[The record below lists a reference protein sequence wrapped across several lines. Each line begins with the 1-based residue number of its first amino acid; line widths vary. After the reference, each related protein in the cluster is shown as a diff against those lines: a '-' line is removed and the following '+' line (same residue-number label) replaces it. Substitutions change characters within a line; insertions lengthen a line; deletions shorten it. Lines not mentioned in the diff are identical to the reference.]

1 MTHPIEDFTD
11 GAAVARA
18 LDEQDEL
25 KAYRHEFHLVKDEIY
40 FAGNSLGL
48 LSRRAEQS
56 LRDIIDAW
64 RVLGVRG
71 WTEGQLPWLNLAGQI
86 GAGMA
91 PLIGVSP
98 AEVIVTNTTTIN
110 LHQLLAT
117 LYEPRSSRNIL
128 VADGLIF
135 PSDRYALQSHLKSH
149 GLEPCTHLR
158 LVPSR
163 DGYTLSEDDIVAA
176 MTDDVQL
183 VLLPSVVH
191 HSGQLLDISR
201 LAQESRRRGVILG
214 IDCSHSI
221 GVVPHRFADNG
232 IDFAFWCTYKYLNGG
247 PGSVAG
253 LFLNEKHF
261 GREPGMAGWF
271 GCDEKDLFSG
281 SPILTPACDARA
293 MQISTPC
300 VASMAPLI
308 GSLEMIR
315 VAGIERIRR
324 KSLRLTQFL
333 MDLIRCG
340 LDDYGFEFA
349 NPLNEHRR
357 GGHLALVHEAGAQIS
372 KAWRA
377 VSVVADFRAPDIIR
391 LAPSPLYTSFH
402 DCYKAISRLQQ
413 IMKDRTFQRFPDE
426 PGVVP

>member
-1 MTHPIEDFTD
+1 MHPIEDFLD
-11 GAAVARA
+11 GAAMARA

-25 KAYRHEFHLVKDEIY
+25 RAYRDEFHLVKDEIY

-48 LSRRAEQS
+48 LSGRAEKS
-56 LRDIIDAW
+56 LQNVVDAW
-64 RVLGVRG
+64 RLHGVRG
-71 WTEGQLPWLNLAGQI
+71 WTEGDLPWLGLARQI
-86 GAGMA
+86 GDGLA
-91 PLIGVSP
+91 PLIDVSP
-98 AEVIVTNTTTIN
+98 TEVIATNTTTVN

-117 LYEPRSSRNIL
+117 FYEPHLSRNVL
-128 VADGLIF
+128 VADELIF
-135 PSDRYALQSHLKSH
+135 PSDRYALQSHLKRH
-149 GLEPCTHLR
+149 GLEPQTHLR
-158 LVPSR
+158 LVQSR
-163 DGYTLSEDDIVAA
+163 DGYTLSEDDIIAA

-183 VLLPSVVH
+183 ILLPSVVH
-191 HSGQLLDISR
+191 HSAQLLDIR
-201 LAQESRRRGVILG
+201 RIAQESRRRGVILG

-221 GVVPHRFADNG
+221 GIVPHHFTDDG

-253 LFLNEKHF
+253 LFLNERHF

-281 SPILTPACDARA
+281 SPTLTPACDARA

-315 VAGIERIRR
+315 MAGIENIRQ
-324 KSLRLTQFL
+324 KSLKLTQFL
-333 MDLIRCG
+333 MDLIKCG
-340 LDDYGFEFA
+340 LPEHGFEFA
-349 NPLNEHRR
+349 NPLSADRR
-357 GGHLALVHEAGAQIS
+357 GGHVALVHEAGAKIS

-377 VSVVADFRAPDIIR
+377 ASVVTDFRAPDIIR

-402 DCYKAISRLQQ
+402 DCYESISRLRL
-413 IMKDRTFQRFPDE
+413 IMKDRTFQRFSDE

>member
-1 MTHPIEDFTD
+1 MSPIEDFTE
-11 GAAVARA
+11 GAAIARA

-25 KAYRHEFHLVKDEIY
+25 KAYRDEFRLVKDEIY

-48 LSRRAEQS
+48 LSIHAEKS
-56 LRDIIDAW
+56 LQNVVDAW
-64 RVLGVRG
+64 RLLGVRG
-71 WTEGQLPWLNLAGQI
+71 WTQGALPWIGLARQI
-86 GAGMA
+86 GAGLA
-91 PLIGVSP
+91 PLLGVSP

-117 LYEPRSSRNIL
+117 LYEPRSSRNVL

-149 GLEPCTHLR
+149 GLEPQTHLR
-158 LVPSR
+158 FVPSR

-176 MTDDVQL
+176 MTDDVQM
-183 VLLPSVVH
+183 VLLPSVVY

-221 GVVPHRFADNG
+221 GVVPHRFADDG
-232 IDFAFWCTYKYLNGG
+232 VDFAVWCTYKYLNGG

-253 LFLNEKHF
+253 LFLNERYF

-271 GCDEKDLFSG
+271 GCDEEDLFSG
-281 SPILTPACDARA
+281 SPTLVPACDARA

-300 VASMAPLI
+300 VASMASLI
-308 GSLEMIR
+308 GSLEIIQM
-315 VAGIERIRR
+315 AGIERIRQ
-324 KSLRLTQFL
+324 KSLRLTRFL
-333 MDLIRCG
+333 MDLITCG
-340 LDDYGFEFA
+340 LDEYGFEFA
-349 NPLNEHRR
+349 NPLSEHRR
-357 GGHLALVHEAGAQIS
+357 GGHVALVHRAGAQIS

-377 VSVVADFRAPDIIR
+377 AAVIADFRPPDIIR
-391 LAPSPLYTSFH
+391 IAPSPLYTSFH
-402 DCYKAISRLQQ
+402 DCYEAISRLRV
-413 IMKDRTFQRFPDE
+413 IMKDRAFQGFPDD

>member
-1 MTHPIEDFTD
+1 MSPIEDFLE
-11 GAAVARA
+11 GAALART

-25 KAYRHEFHLVKDEIY
+25 KAYRDEFHLAEGEIY

-48 LSRRAEQS
+48 VSKRAEESLQS
-56 LRDIIDAW
+56 IVDAW
-64 RVLGVRG
+64 RQLGVRG
-71 WTEGQLPWLNLAGQI
+71 WTEGELPWLSLARQI
-86 GAGMA
+86 GTAMA

-98 AEVIVTNTTTIN
+98 AEVIATNTTTIN

-117 LYEPRSSRNIL
+117 LYDPRSSRNAL
-128 VADGLIF
+128 VADLLIF

-149 GLEPCTHLR
+149 GLEPRTHLR

-163 DGYTLSEDDIVAA
+163 DGYTLSEDDILAA

-183 VLLPSVVH
+183 ALLPSVVH
-191 HSGQLLDISR
+191 HSAQLLDIPR
-201 LAQESRRRGVILG
+201 LAQEAQRRGVLLG

-221 GVVPHRFADNG
+221 GIVPHRFSDDD

-253 LFLNEKHF
+253 LFLNERHF

-271 GCDEKDLFSG
+271 GCAEEDLFSG
-281 SPILTPACDARA
+281 SPTLTPARDAGA

-308 GSLEMIR
+308 GSLEMINA
-315 VAGIERIRR
+315 AGIERIRE
-324 KSLRLTQFL
+324 KSLRMTQFL
-333 MDLIRCG
+333 MDLITCG
-340 LDDYGFEFA
+340 LGEYGFEFA
-349 NPLNEHRR
+349 NPLSDHRR
-357 GGHLALVHEAGAQIS
+357 GGHIALVHEAALQIS
-372 KAWRA
+372 KALRA
-377 VSVVADFRAPDIIR
+377 ASAVADFRPPDIIR
-391 LAPSPLYTSFH
+391 LAPSPLYTSFQ
-402 DCYKAISRLQQ
+402 DCYEAISRLQQ
-413 IMKDRTFQRFPDE
+413 IMKDRTFERFSDE

>member
-1 MTHPIEDFTD
+1 MSPIENFAD
-11 GAAVARA
+11 GAALART

-25 KAYRHEFHLVKDEIY
+25 KAYRDEFHLAKDEIY

-48 LSRRAEQS
+48 LSKRAEES
-56 LRDIIDAW
+56 LQNIVDAW
-64 RVLGVRG
+64 RLLGVRG
-71 WTEGQLPWLNLAGQI
+71 WTEGDLPWLGLARQI
-86 GAGMA
+86 GAAMA

-98 AEVIVTNTTTIN
+98 AEVVATNTTTIN

-117 LYEPRSSRNIL
+117 FYDPRSSRNVIL
-128 VADGLIF
+128 ADGLIF

-149 GLEPCTHLR
+149 GLEPRTHLR

-163 DGYTLSEDDIVAA
+163 DGYTLSEDDIIAA

-183 VLLPSVVH
+183 ALLPSVVH
-191 HSGQLLDISR
+191 HSAQLLDIPR
-201 LAQESRRRGVILG
+201 LAQEAQRRRVILG

-221 GVVPHRFADNG
+221 GILPHRFADDG

-261 GREPGMAGWF
+261 GREAGMAGWF
-271 GCDEKDLFSG
+271 GGDEKNLFSG
-281 SPILTPACDARA
+281 SPTLTPASDAGA

-300 VASMAPLI
+300 LASMAPLI
-308 GSLEMIR
+308 GSLEMIQT
-315 VAGIERIRR
+315 AGIERIRE
-324 KSLRLTQFL
+324 KSLKLTQFL
-333 MDLIRCG
+333 MDLITCG
-340 LDDYGFEFA
+340 LGEYGFEFA
-349 NPLNEHRR
+349 NPLSEHRR
-357 GGHLALVHEAGAQIS
+357 GGHVALVHEAGAQIS

-377 VSVVADFRAPDIIR
+377 ASVVADFRAPDIIR

-402 DCYKAISRLQQ
+402 DCYEAVSRFQP
-413 IMKDRTFQRFPDE
+413 IMQDRSFERFSDE